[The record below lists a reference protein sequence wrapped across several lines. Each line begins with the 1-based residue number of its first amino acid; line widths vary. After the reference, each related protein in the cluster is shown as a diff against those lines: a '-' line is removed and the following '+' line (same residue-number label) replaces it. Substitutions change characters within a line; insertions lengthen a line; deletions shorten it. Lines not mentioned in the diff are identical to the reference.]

1 MYILLDRQKKFF
13 KLKHDISTFHI
24 RKDIVHVI
32 TFALR
37 DSDYLVILLSI

>member
-1 MYILLDRQKKFF
+1 LDRQKKFL
-13 KLKHDISTFHI
+13 KLKHDIPTFHHI